1 MLKNI
6 SLPDFE
12 ILAQPDE
19 TTCGP
24 TCLQAVYNYFGDN
37 IPLTRVIDETS
48 RWSDGGTLAVI
59 LGNNALKRGYK
70 AVLYTYNLMVFDPSW
85 FSEKA
90 ENIIELLE
98 KQMQV
103 KHDPKLHFASLA
115 YIQFLKHGGE
125 IRFQELDEEL
135 LIRYLDRQLPILT
148 GLSATYLYGTP
159 REIPETNEY
168 NDIKGKPSGHF
179 VVISGYDR
187 ETQQFLI
194 SDPLKPN
201 PMARANQYYMV
212 TKNRLINSIML
223 GIVTYDAN
231 ILIIKPKTES

>member
-12 ILAQPDE
+12 ILTQPDD

-24 TCLQAVYNYFGDN
+24 TCLQAVYNYFGDHIN
-37 IPLTRVIDETS
+37 LSQVIQETS

-70 AVLYTYNLMVFDPSW
+70 AVLYTYNLMVFDPTW
-85 FSEKA
+85 FSETTEK
-90 ENIIELLE
+90 IIELLE
-98 KQMQV
+98 KQMEV

-115 YIQFLKHGGE
+115 YIKFLKNGGE
-125 IRFQELDEEL
+125 IRFKELDEEL
-135 LIRYLDRQLPILT
+135 LTDYLDNQMPILT

-159 REIPETNEY
+159 REIGETNEY
-168 NDIKGKPSGHF
+168 DDIKGKPSGHF
-179 VVISGYDR
+179 VVITGYDKEQR
-187 ETQQFLI
+187 QFLVA
-194 SDPLKPN
+194 DPLKPN
-201 PMARANQYYMV
+201 PMARSQQYYMV
-212 TKNRLINSIML
+212 TYNRLINSIML

-231 ILIIKPKTES
+231 ILIIKPKAES